1 MRTDQTYGN
10 LNITNIFQIYIIKCA
25 YNYPKLEQIKKKKS
39 KPSSYVM
46 LRKKF
51 FLLKKKPYNS
61 DSQEKKITT

>member
-25 YNYPKLEQIKKKKS
+25 YNYPKLEQVKKKKKKI
-39 KPSSYVM
+39 KPSSSVM

-51 FLLKKKPYNS
+51 LLLKKK
-61 DSQEKKITT
+61 TL

>member
-25 YNYPKLEQIKKKKS
+25 YNYSKLEQVKKKI

-46 LRKKF
+46 LRTKF
-51 FLLKKKPYNS
+51 LLLKKSYNS
-61 DSQEKKITT
+61 DSQGKKITT